1 MTYLLDTNV
10 CIALM
15 KEADSPVRVQYERA
29 RRTGTPIFVNA
40 IIVFELWFGV
50 AKSERV
56 EANSGR
62 LSVFLSGYPQTLPFD
77 ADDSRAAGTLRAALE
92 KSGRPIGPYDLLIAG
107 QAISR
112 KLILVTANESE
123 FARVKGLRTVNWAR
137 G

>member
-15 KEADSPVRVQYERA
+15 KEWRSPVRDHYERA
-29 RRTGTPIFVNA
+29 RGDRALFFVPSVV
-40 IIVFELWFGV
+40 VFELWFG
-50 AKSERV
+50 AGKSDRV

-62 LSVFLSGYPQTLPFD
+62 LRGFLSGEITELPLDSDD
-77 ADDSRAAGTLRAALE
+77 ARAAGLLRAELE
-92 KSGRPIGPYDLLIAG
+92 RAGRPIGPYDLLIAG
-107 QAISR
+107 QAINR
-112 KLILVTANESE
+112 KLTLVTANESE